1 MTRPPF
7 VDHCLE
13 LLGRQ
18 AKARRM
24 FGAHGLYVDDLF
36 VAIVA
41 GDDLYLKADAEA
53 AGRFAAAGGRAFSYV
68 RQGRQMTLG
77 FWTPPAEA
85 LDSAAAMQ
93 PWLQLALRAAVAAR
107 GRR

>member
-1 MTRPPF
+1 
-7 VDHCLE
+7 
-13 LLGRQ
+13 
-18 AKARRM
+18 M
-24 FGAHGLYVDDLF
+24 FGAHGLYVDGLF

-41 GDDLYLKADAEA
+41 GDDLYLKADAEGSA
-53 AGRFAAAGGRAFSYV
+53 RFAAAGGRAFGYE
-68 RQGRQMTLG
+68 RQGRRLELG

-85 LDSAAAMQ
+85 LESAAAMQ